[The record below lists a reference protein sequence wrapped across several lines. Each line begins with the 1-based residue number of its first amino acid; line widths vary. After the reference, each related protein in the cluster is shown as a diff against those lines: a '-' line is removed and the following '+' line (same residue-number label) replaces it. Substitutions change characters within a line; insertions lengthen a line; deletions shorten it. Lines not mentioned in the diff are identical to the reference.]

1 MCSWMH
7 TLYWYQLCKYRS
19 FSLNWLIK
27 CSHVLCEKQAVKFM
41 ALKSL
46 VFLPQEC
53 FATNKQTHNEVKKII
68 KSSNNNFLPLVKH
81 FLMTHCFETKNRLMQ
96 SWNLFVTFSAERMG
110 QDLWVAAD
118 PATRGSGRSRGVPT
132 PLIFGPK
139 WGPKGQNKCF
149 GGRLPPLPLS
159 KGLDDHHPPPPLSQG
174 LDPDWEVG
182 GE

>member
-1 MCSWMH
+1 MF
-7 TLYWYQLCKYRS
+7 YVKNRQLNLWHLSLLS
-19 FSLNWLIK
+19 FSPKN
-27 CSHVLCEKQAVKFM
+27 A
-41 ALKSL
+41 
-46 VFLPQEC
+46 LPQ
-53 FATNKQTHNEVKKII
+53 TSKHIKKEII
-68 KSSNNNFLPLVKH
+68 NSSNNNFLPLVKH

-118 PATRGSGRSRGVPT
+118 PATRGSGRSRGVPHPSYFWT
-132 PLIFGPK
+132 KMRPKGPK
-139 WGPKGQNKCF
+139 QIF
-149 GGRLPPLPLS
+149 GGRLLPLPLS